1 MMLVDLL
8 LLKRV
13 LWVMWW
19 SVSVLDIVGME
30 SLSLKSFRTGGI
42 LATKTSSLNM
52 GKADYRLLMELV
64 N

>member
-19 SVSVLDIVGME
+19 SVSVLDIVDME

-52 GKADYRLLMELV
+52 GKADYSLLMELV

>member
-1 MMLVDLL
+1 
-8 LLKRV
+8 
-13 LWVMWW
+13 MWW
-19 SVSVLDIVGME
+19 SVSVLDIVDME

-52 GKADYRLLMELV
+52 GKADYSLLMELV

>member
-1 MMLVDLL
+1 MMG
-8 LLKRV
+8 
-13 LWVMWW
+13 W

-30 SLSLKSFRTGGI
+30 SLSLQSFRTGGI

-52 GKADYRLLMELV
+52 GKADYRLLMELT

>member
-19 SVSVLDIVGME
+19 SVSVLDIVDME